1 MIRYTSGKIANSV
14 KMVYKIL
21 EENEWTNFFKEK
33 KFSGTSLDL
42 RDGYIHM
49 SSTQAQME
57 RIKEKYYKDKKAL
70 LLHIDLDKLI
80 ETNKLKY
87 EPSSNGEYYPHLYS
101 DLLIDYVEKVV
112 EME

>member
-1 MIRYTSGKIANSV
+1 MIRYINNKTKNSV
-14 KMVYKIL
+14 KIVYKIL
-21 EENEWTNFFKEK
+21 EKNEWENFFKDK

-42 RDGYIHM
+42 KDGYIHM

-70 LLHIDLDKLI
+70 LLHINLDKLM

-87 EPSSNGEYYPHLYS
+87 EPISNGDLYPHLYD
-101 DLLIDYVEKVV
+101 DLLIDQVEKVI
-112 EME
+112 EM